1 MSGKEDLKRSK
12 KEEKKKAVEEA
23 LEEEELSDSEEEE
36 TSKEG
41 DKSGLVE
48 LAKKKD
54 KFKTVFAILRGGSLF
69 YYKEA
74 RDAKPAAP
82 GLALKKL
89 KLNKSP
95 AGIKKDFCFSLEGD
109 KESVYFAL
117 YSDADFKEWVT
128 AIEKGSTKDESEAPD
143 RGEMEKKKKEGILSR
158 TKKNIA
164 GSAAASVL
172 GKKVIKSILNEETS
186 ALLVAVKKI
195 VTKESGK
202 KKADEVERN
211 IIKITVKA
219 YLLVDKKEIEGD
231 AFLGADKPLR
241 QAFEIL
247 IKCFNRRGHAKTEQI
262 RGALEKAEVFFKNAE
277 KVITGLLQP
286 HLSGKNMFRLAAT
299 FSHLGSASFLE
310 KAFADQ
316 TMEEELEKLID
327 AMEYYTQFHYN

>member
-23 LEEEELSDSEEEE
+23 EEELSDSDEEEAP
-36 TSKEG
+36 EG

-48 LAKKKD
+48 IAKKKD

-69 YYKEA
+69 YYKDA
-74 RDAKPAAP
+74 RETKPAAP

-89 KLNKSP
+89 KLNKQP
-95 AGIKKDFCFSLEGD
+95 AGVKKEFCFSLEGEKD
-109 KESVYFAL
+109 TINFAL
-117 YSDADFKEWVT
+117 YSEVDFKEWIA
-128 AIEKGSTKDESEAPD
+128 AIEKGSTKDEAEAPD
-143 RGEMEKKKKEGILSR
+143 RGEIEKKKKEGLLSR

-164 GSAAASVL
+164 GSAASSVL
-172 GKKVIKSILNEETS
+172 GKKLIKSILNEETS

-202 KKADEVERN
+202 KKADEIEKN

-219 YLLVDKKEIEGD
+219 YLLVDKKEIAGD
-231 AFLGADKPLR
+231 SFLQADKPLR

-247 IKCFNRRGHAKTEQI
+247 IKCFNGRGRAKPEQI
-262 RGALEKAEVFFKNAE
+262 RAALDKAEVFFKNAE

-286 HLSGKNMFRLAAT
+286 HVSAKNMFRLAAT
-299 FSHLGSASFLE
+299 FSHLGSASFLD

-316 TMEEELEKLID
+316 TMEDELGS
-327 AMEYYTQFHYN
+327 